1 MDMPAGSAGEMDVP
15 ADAPGRAS
23 TVDVESAETRQAVAT
38 VARFWWAWLVA
49 GILWIVASMIILQ
62 LDHRSV
68 RVVGVALGITFI
80 VAGIEEFAAAYMTE
94 SGWRWLW
101 VAFGVLLLGGGI
113 WALFNP
119 TNTFLAVA
127 SILGFVFVLI
137 GIGWMVQALATL
149 GSSPLAWIS
158 IIAAILMIG
167 LGFWAASQALV
178 TQVYVLLIFA
188 GVWALLHGVTDIV
201 KAFMI
206 RQAGKLAY
214 V

>member
-1 MDMPAGSAGEMDVP
+1 MDMPAGSAGEMDAP
-15 ADAPGRAS
+15 AGTAS
-23 TVDVESAETRQAVAT
+23 TVDVESVEAREAVAT

-49 GILWIVASMIILQ
+49 GIVWIVASMIILQ

-68 RVVGVALGITFI
+68 KVVGVVLGITFI
-80 VAGIEEFAAAYMTE
+80 VAGIEELAAAYMTE

-101 VAFGVLLLGGGI
+101 AAFGVLLLGGGI

-137 GIGWMVQALATL
+137 GIGWLIQALVAL
-149 GSSPLAWIS
+149 GSSPLAWFS
-158 IIAAILMIG
+158 IVAAILMIG

-178 TQVYVLLIFA
+178 TQIYVLLVFA

-206 RQAGKLAY
+206 RHVGKLAY
-214 V
+214 E